1 MHSWLKLGSPD
12 LSLYDVAAPWIF
24 CQALASRKVPYLEI
38 EVKKLEEVWRRQN
51 KEKSILSRN
60 LSSRNEK
67 MCFFFFFSSDGMQAL
82 YKVDSCSM
90 DSSVEQ
96 LTGKVRQ
103 YFIEAHEIQWDYGPR
118 GRDGRTG
125 KSLREPGR

>member
-1 MHSWLKLGSPD
+1 MPELTLSP
-12 LSLYDVAAPWIF
+12 S
-24 CQALASRKVPYLEI
+24 QALESGKVPYLEK
-38 EVKKLEEVWRRQN
+38 EVKKLEEDWRRQN
-51 KEKSILSRN
+51 KENSILSRN
-60 LSSRNEK
+60 LSSRKEK
-67 MCFFFFFSSDGMQAL
+67 MCFFFFSSDGMQAL

-90 DSSVEQ
+90 DPPVEQ